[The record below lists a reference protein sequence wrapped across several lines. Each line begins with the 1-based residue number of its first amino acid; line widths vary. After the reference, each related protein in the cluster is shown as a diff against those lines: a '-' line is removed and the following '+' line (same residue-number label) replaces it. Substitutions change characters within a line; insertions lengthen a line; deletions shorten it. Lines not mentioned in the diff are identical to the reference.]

1 MHRKL
6 LPLALMYA
14 NDGEPI
20 EGRTRLQ
27 KMVFLMQQ
35 ELEKHDQSGVVG
47 TEYDFIPYDYG
58 PFSKE
63 LYDDLDAMVDQEFVD
78 DTEEPL
84 SSGKVKYIYEIEDDG
99 EELVDSEAETW
110 EDVDAIIQLAQEIK
124 REYNDMLLSE
134 LIEYV
139 YAEFPEYAEKSVY

>member
-6 LPLALMYA
+6 LPLALIYA

-27 KMVFLMQQ
+27 KMVFLMQK
-35 ELEKHDQSGVVG
+35 ELEQRDKSGAVG
-47 TEYDFIPYDYG
+47 LEYEFIPYDYG

-63 LYDDLDAMVDQEFVD
+63 LYDDLDAMIDQEFVD
-78 DTEEPL
+78 DTEKPL
-84 SSGKVKYIYEIEDDG
+84 RSGKVKYIYEIEDDG
-99 EELVDSEAETW
+99 EYLVDSETETW
-110 EDVDAIIQLAQEIK
+110 EDVDAIMQLAQEIK
-124 REYNDMLLSE
+124 EEYNNMLLSE

-139 YAEFPEYAEKSVY
+139 YSEYPEYAEKSVY

>member
-6 LPLALMYA
+6 LPMALMYA

-27 KMVFLMQQ
+27 KMVFLMQKQ
-35 ELEKHDQSGVVG
+35 LKQRDQLGAVGLE
-47 TEYDFIPYDYG
+47 YNFIPYDYG

-63 LYDDLDAMVDQEFVD
+63 LYDDLDAMIEQEFVD

-84 SSGKVKYIYEIEDDG
+84 RSGKVKYIYEIEDDG
-99 EELVDSEAETW
+99 EELVDSECESR
-110 EDVDAIIQLAQEIK
+110 EDVDTIIQIAREIK
-124 REYNDMLLSE
+124 KHYNDMLLSE

-139 YAEFPEYAEKSVY
+139 YTEYPEYAERSVY

>member
-14 NDGEPI
+14 DDQEPV

-27 KMVFLMQQ
+27 KMVFLLQQ
-35 ELEKHDQSGVVG
+35 ELVECDRMAEGL
-47 TEYDFIPYDYG
+47 EYEFIPYDYG

-63 LYDDLDAMVDQEFVD
+63 LYDDLDTMIDEDLVD

-84 SSGKVKYIYEIEDDG
+84 SSGEVKYVYEIEDEG
-99 EELVDSEAETW
+99 EEVVDSQYADEEEGAEIL
-110 EDVDAIIQLAQEIK
+110 ALAQEIK
-124 REYNDMLLSE
+124 ERYNDVLLSD
-134 LIEYV
+134 LIEQVYSEYPH
-139 YAEFPEYAEKSVY
+139 YAERSVY

>member
-1 MHRKL
+1 
-6 LPLALMYA
+6 MYA

-35 ELEKHDQSGVVG
+35 ELEQRGQSGAVG

-63 LYDDLDAMVDQEFVD
+63 LYDDLDAMIDQEFVD

-84 SSGKVKYIYEIEDDG
+84 RSGKVKYIYEIEDDG
-99 EELVDSEAETW
+99 EDLVDSEKETW
-110 EDVDAIIQLAQEIK
+110 EDADAIMQLAQEIK
-124 REYNDMLLSE
+124 EDYNDMLLSE

-139 YAEFPEYAEKSVY
+139 YSEYPDYAERSVY

>member
-6 LPLALMYA
+6 LPLALMYV

-27 KMVFLMQQ
+27 KMVFLMQK
-35 ELEKHDQSGVVG
+35 ELEKRDQSGAVRL
-47 TEYDFIPYDYG
+47 EYDFIPYDYG

-63 LYDDLDAMVDQEFVD
+63 LYDDLDAMIDQEFVD

-84 SSGKVKYIYEIEDDG
+84 RSGKVKYIYEIGNDG
-99 EELVDSEAETW
+99 EELVDSEAEKW
-110 EDVDAIIQLAQEIK
+110 KDVDAIMQLAQEIK
-124 REYNDMLLSE
+124 QEYNDMLLSE

-139 YAEFPEYAEKSVY
+139 YSEYPDYAERSVY

>member
-6 LPLALMYA
+6 LPLALISA
-14 NDGEPI
+14 NDGDPI

-27 KMVFLMQQ
+27 KMVFLMQK
-35 ELEKHDQSGVVG
+35 ELEKRDQSGAVG
-47 TEYDFIPYDYG
+47 LDYNFIPYDYG

-63 LYDDLDAMVDQEFVD
+63 LYDDLDAMIDQEFVE

-84 SSGKVKYIYEIEDDG
+84 QSGKVKYIYEIEDGG
-99 EELVDSEAETW
+99 EDLVDSEAETS

-124 REYNDMLLSE
+124 EDYNDMLLSE

-139 YAEFPEYAEKSVY
+139 YSEYPEYAEKSVY

>member
-27 KMVFLMQQ
+27 KMVFLLQK
-35 ELEKHDQSGVVG
+35 ELEQREQSRV
-47 TEYDFIPYDYG
+47 TEPAYDFIPYDYG
-58 PFSKE
+58 PFSRG
-63 LYDDLDAMVDQEFVD
+63 LYDDLDAMIDQQFVD

-84 SSGKVKYIYEIEDDG
+84 QSGKVKYIYEIENDG
-99 EELVDSEAETW
+99 QGLIESEAESW
-110 EDVDAIIQLAQEIK
+110 EDVKEILQIAREIK

-134 LIEYV
+134 LIELVYSEYPD
-139 YAEFPEYAEKSVY
+139 YAERSVY

>member
-20 EGRTRLQ
+20 EGRTRMQ
-27 KMVFLMQQ
+27 KMVFLMQK
-35 ELEKHDQSGVVG
+35 ELEKRDHSGAVG
-47 TEYDFIPYDYG
+47 LEYDFIPYDYG

-63 LYDDLDAMVDQEFVD
+63 LYDDLDAMIEQEFVD

-84 SSGKVKYIYEIEDDG
+84 QSGKVKYIYEIEADG
-99 EELVDSEAETW
+99 EKLVDSEAEKW
-110 EDVDAIIQLAQEIK
+110 NDVDAIMQLAQEIK
-124 REYNDMLLSE
+124 QEYNDVLLSE
-134 LIEYV
+134 LIEHVYSEYPD
-139 YAEFPEYAEKSVY
+139 YAERSVY

>member
-27 KMVFLMQQ
+27 KMVFLMQK
-35 ELEKHDQSGVVG
+35 ELEQRGQSGAVE

-63 LYDDLDAMVDQEFVD
+63 LYDDLDAMIDQEFVD

-84 SSGKVKYIYEIEDDG
+84 RSGKVKYIYEIEGDG
-99 EELVDSEAETW
+99 EDLVDSEAETW
-110 EDVDAIIQLAQEIK
+110 EDADAIMQLAQEIK
-124 REYNDMLLSE
+124 EDYNDMLLSE

-139 YAEFPEYAEKSVY
+139 YSEYPDYAERSVY

>member
-35 ELEKHDQSGVVG
+35 ELKQRGQSGAVG

-63 LYDDLDAMVDQEFVD
+63 LYDDLDAMIDQEFVD

-84 SSGKVKYIYEIEDDG
+84 RSGKVKYIYEIEGDG
-99 EELVDSEAETW
+99 EDLVDSEKETW
-110 EDVDAIIQLAQEIK
+110 EDADAIMQLAQEIK
-124 REYNDMLLSE
+124 EDYNDMLLSE

-139 YAEFPEYAEKSVY
+139 YSEYPDYAERSVY

>member
-14 NDGEPI
+14 EDCETI

-27 KMVFLMQQ
+27 KLVFLLEQ
-35 ELEKHDQSGVVG
+35 ELEEHSRSPIQGSDYG
-47 TEYDFIPYDYG
+47 FIPYDYG

-63 LYDDLDAMVDQEFVD
+63 LYDDLDWLSEEGLVDASEKEMEDGQVKYDYEITDQGVEFV
-78 DTEEPL
+78 EQ
-84 SSGKVKYIYEIEDDG
+84 
-99 EELVDSEAETW
+99 
-110 EDVDAIIQLAQEIK
+110 QLASADGQTIVELARDLK
-124 REYNDMLLSE
+124 GEYNDVLLSN

-139 YAEFPEYAEKSVY
+139 YSEYPEYAENSVW

>member
-35 ELEKHDQSGVVG
+35 ELEQRGQSGTIG

-63 LYDDLDAMVDQEFVD
+63 LYDDLDAMIDQEFVD

-84 SSGKVKYIYEIEDDG
+84 RSGKVKYIYEIEGDG
-99 EELVDSEAETW
+99 EDLVDSEKETW
-110 EDVDAIIQLAQEIK
+110 EDADAIMQLAQEIK
-124 REYNDMLLSE
+124 EDYNDMLLSE

-139 YAEFPEYAEKSVY
+139 YSEYPDYAERSVY

>member
-27 KMVFLMQQ
+27 KMVFLMQK
-35 ELEKHDQSGVVG
+35 ELEQRDQSGTVG
-47 TEYDFIPYDYG
+47 LEYDFIPYDYG

-63 LYDDLDAMVDQEFVD
+63 LYDDLDAMIEQEFVD

-84 SSGKVKYIYEIEDDG
+84 RSGKVKYIYEIEDDG
-99 EELVDSEAETW
+99 EELVDSESESW
-110 EDVDAIIQLAQEIK
+110 EDVDAIMQLAREIK
-124 REYNDMLLSE
+124 KNYNNMLLSE

-139 YAEFPEYAEKSVY
+139 YSEYPEYAERSVY